1 MGFFATF
8 LKNNYRAIF
17 GAFVLLVMLYV
28 LGLVFTSGASTPDG
42 DLARW
47 LRMISSS
54 SRLSG

>member
-1 MGFFATF
+1 MSFLATF

-28 LGLVFTSGASTPDG
+28 LGLVFTSGASAPDG
-42 DLARW
+42 DIARW
-47 LRMISSS
+47 LRIISSP